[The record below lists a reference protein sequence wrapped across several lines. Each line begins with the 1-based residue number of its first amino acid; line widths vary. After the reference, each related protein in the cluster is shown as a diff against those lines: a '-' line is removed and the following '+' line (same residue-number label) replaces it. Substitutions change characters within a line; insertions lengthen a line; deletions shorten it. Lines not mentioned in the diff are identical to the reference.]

1 MKKIALSKTDS
12 TTLDASR
19 VLTNDVV
26 LDGEYNPHNVSLWLV
41 LNEYG
46 ALAAVWA
53 GNEQDALDL
62 AVDEGLLDSCS
73 VEGPVS
79 FDEKEQG
86 YFDEDGAAVTL
97 LGNAGE
103 PFYLD
108 NIGMRR
114 VPQSDMPVNL
124 LVAFAEARGAGA
136 STLEDVTS
144 AYLACIQ
151 KEV

>member
-12 TTLDASR
+12 TTLDANR

-26 LDGEYNPHNVSLWLV
+26 LDGEYNPHNVALWLV

-46 ALAAVWA
+46 TLAAVWA

-62 AVDEGLLDSCS
+62 AVDEGLLDSCA

-86 YFDEDGAAVTL
+86 YFDEGGATVTL

-108 NIGMRR
+108 NVGMRR
-114 VPQSDMPVNL
+114 VPQSEMPVNL
-124 LVAFAEARGAGA
+124 LIAFAEARGAGA

-144 AYLACIQ
+144 AYLACAQ
-151 KEV
+151 DR